1 MQKNGR
7 TLREDLALI
16 RRGLKEFEAML
27 AGQMKHIYRRNFLK
41 MCCFYLPIWLSAAV
55 IEELLAGKNRQI
67 VWIDNRHCFNYI
79 YINTLQKCRGSK
91 SRSWVQLFVLC
102 A

>member
-27 AGQMKHIYRRNFLK
+27 AGQMKHIYRRNF
-41 MCCFYLPIWLSAAV
+41 
-55 IEELLAGKNRQI
+55 
-67 VWIDNRHCFNYI
+67 
-79 YINTLQKCRGSK
+79 
-91 SRSWVQLFVLC
+91 
-102 A
+102 